1 MSDRNSNELR
11 DRARRYQQIAQ
22 QMNDAQA
29 VQALQEMAREFN
41 NRADQIQSA
50 PSEDGF
56 ISSGS

>member
-1 MSDRNSNELR
+1 MSDLNPNDLR
-11 DRARRYQQIAQ
+11 DRAHRYQQMAR

-50 PSEDGF
+50 TSKAGF
-56 ISSGS
+56 RSASS